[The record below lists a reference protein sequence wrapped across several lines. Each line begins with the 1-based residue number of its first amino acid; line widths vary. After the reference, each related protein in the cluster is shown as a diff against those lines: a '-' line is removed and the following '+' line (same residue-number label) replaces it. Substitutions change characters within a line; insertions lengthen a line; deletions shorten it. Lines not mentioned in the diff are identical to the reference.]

1 MCDRVVSEDP
11 FLIVYC
17 PNKYITPK
25 ICDEAVDDSLA
36 ALKLITDWFVRT
48 KMIKNFLLL
57 CMQMK
62 IYSILMKILVML
74 YLIIMKWVFLVLIL
88 IILILIKILM
98 KMILILLFLSEF
110 WLGILN
116 LKNAKSLKKNISEEF
131 LKNIREEL
139 IAIAKFGS
147 YWDCGIG
154 DIMFYT
160 LSRDLPRRRNYIVLS
175 HFG

>member
-1 MCDRVVSEDP
+1 MGILSIDLNNINLDKNSDEDD
-11 FLIVYC
+11 LD
-17 PNKYITPK
+17 T
-25 ICDEAVDDSLA
+25 
-36 ALKLITDWFVRT
+36 
-48 KMIKNFLLL
+48 
-57 CMQMK
+57 
-62 IYSILMKILVML
+62 
-74 YLIIMKWVFLVLIL
+74 
-88 IILILIKILM
+88 IILI
-98 KMILILLFLSEF
+98 
-110 WLGILN
+110 GILAWHI
-116 LKNAKSLKKNISEEF
+116 KFEKRKKLKKNISEEF